1 MRIFTAIE
9 DLIRSKEGQYGRQ
22 DDFPTHRILARLD
35 PHFRAVNACKHLFA
49 YVRTRALKELVKAA
63 AYIALEYE
71 ERQREE
77 DKVTELETFVEWL
90 RNVGF
95 LRELTDKEE
104 RLLQKRLKLFEDR

>member
-1 MRIFTAIE
+1 
-9 DLIRSKEGQYGRQ
+9 
-22 DDFPTHRILARLD
+22 
-35 PHFRAVNACKHLFA
+35 
-49 YVRTRALKELVKAA
+49 VKAA

-71 ERQREE
+71 ERQREKDE
-77 DKVTELETFVEWL
+77 VTELETFVEWL

>member
-35 PHFRAVNACKHLFA
+35 PHFRAVSACKHLFA

-71 ERQREE
+71 ERMTE
-77 DKVTELETFVEWL
+77 DTPKGGDRIEAKGYNPPPTN
-90 RNVGF
+90 R
-95 LRELTDKEE
+95 
-104 RLLQKRLKLFEDR
+104 KRPEKPTPAPPPKKYW